1 MIKDMTLD
9 PNLTLEQL
17 IEKAE
22 AGHVLAQYTVAKQKQ
37 IQGDEAETLKW
48 MRKSAEGKLFM
59 AEFEMGMWHLLGH
72 LVEFDQE
79 KALGLI
85 QKAVDQNFSDAI
97 RLMAVLHGMGFAVE
111 KSWEK
116 AVDYL
121 MRAADL
127 ECPHTLRQIAFLLMR
142 EKGMKPLCEKLIKRA
157 ASFDELV
164 CLTYLGKKPGEVK
177 AEEIPEGWND
187 WEKVRSSLL
196 KLDRPSE
203 FSTKEINSNPA
214 IKVVESALTDE
225 ECLYLRTMAGP
236 ALTPNVQLM
245 GGNPNDPKYKEL
257 QNNSL
262 MVFYPIIQ
270 DLFTIQ
276 MTKRLASFAEATPE
290 NTELPVVQK
299 YETGQEF
306 KEHTD
311 YMDPDNPQQ
320 AYAIQQAGQRTK
332 SVFVYL
338 NDDYEG
344 GETAFPKADLR
355 FKGKTGDVLVLD
367 NMDEIGLPNE
377 NSLHAG
383 LPVTRGEKWLLTL
396 WVRDRNQVS

>member
-1 MIKDMTLD
+1 MTNNMTLD
-9 PNLTLEQL
+9 PNLTQEQL

-22 AGHVLAQYTVAKQKQ
+22 GGHALAQYAMAKQKQ
-37 IQGDEAETLKW
+37 MQGDEAETLKW
-48 MRKSAEGKLFM
+48 MLKSAEGEMVL
-59 AEFEMGMWHLLGH
+59 AQFEMGMWHLLGH

-85 QKAVDQNFSDAI
+85 GKAVDQNFSDAL

-111 KSWEK
+111 KNWEK
-116 AVDYL
+116 AVDYI
-121 MRAADL
+121 MRAADF

-142 EKGMKPLCEKLIKRA
+142 EKGMKGICEKLIKRA
-157 ASFDELV
+157 ATFDELV

-177 AEEIPEGWND
+177 SEEIPEGWD
-187 WEKVRSSLL
+187 QWQIVREQLL
-196 KLDRPSE
+196 KINGPTE
-203 FSTKEINSNPA
+203 FSAKELNADPNIQ
-214 IKVVESALTDE
+214 IVEGALTKE
-225 ECLYLRTMAGP
+225 ECLYLKTMAGP

-245 GGNPNDPKYKEL
+245 GGNPNDPNYQEL

-276 MTKRLASFAEATPE
+276 MTRRLAALAEATPE

-306 KEHTD
+306 KEHAD

-332 SVFVYL
+332 SIFVYL

-344 GETAFPKADLR
+344 GETAFPKADLQ
-355 FKGKTGDVLVLD
+355 FKGKPGDALVLD

-377 NSLHAG
+377 KSAHAS

-396 WVRDRNQVS
+396 WIRDRNQVS

>member
-1 MIKDMTLD
+1 MIKDTTLD

-85 QKAVDQNFSDAI
+85 QKAVDQNLSDAI

-177 AEEIPEGWND
+177 AEEIPEGWNE

-203 FSTKEINSNPA
+203 FSTKEINSNPT
-214 IKVVESALTDE
+214 IKVVESALTNE

-236 ALTPNVQLM
+236 ALTPKVQLM
-245 GGNPNDPKYKEL
+245 GGNPNDPSYKEL

-332 SVFVYL
+332 SIFVYL

-344 GETAFPKADLR
+344 GETAFPKADLQ
-355 FKGKTGDVLVLD
+355 FKGKTGDALVLD

>member
-1 MIKDMTLD
+1 MTKDMTLD
-9 PNLTLEQL
+9 PNLTQEQL
-17 IEKAE
+17 FEKAE
-22 AGHVLAQYTVAKQKQ
+22 AGHALAQYAIAKQKQ
-37 IQGDEAETLKW
+37 MQGDEAETLKW
-48 MRKSAEGKLFM
+48 MRKSSEGELFT
-59 AEFEMGMWHLLGH
+59 AQFEMGMWHLLGH
-72 LVEFDQE
+72 LVEFDQD

-85 QKAVDQNFSDAI
+85 GKAADQNFSDAL

-116 AVDYL
+116 AVDFI

-127 ECPHTLRQIAFLLMR
+127 ECPHTLRQIAFLLMH
-142 EKGMKPLCEKLIKRA
+142 EKGMKALCDKLIKRA

-164 CLTYLGKKPGEVK
+164 CLTYLDKKPGEVK
-177 AEEIPEGWND
+177 AEEIPEGWD
-187 WEKVRSSLL
+187 QWEKVREKLL
-196 KLDRPSE
+196 KLDRPTE
-203 FSTKEINSNPA
+203 FSTKEINSDPSLQ
-214 IKVVESALTDE
+214 VVESALSAE
-225 ECLYLRTMAGP
+225 ECLYLRTIAGP

-245 GGNPNDPKYKEL
+245 GGNPNDPSYKEL

-270 DLFTIQ
+270 DLVTIQ
-276 MTKRLASFAEATPE
+276 ITKRLAAFAEATPE

-299 YETGQEF
+299 YEVGQEF
-306 KEHTD
+306 KEHAD

-332 SVFVYL
+332 SIFVYL
-338 NDDYEG
+338 SDNYEG
-344 GETAFPKADLR
+344 GETAFPKADLQ
-355 FKGKTGDVLVLD
+355 FKGKTGDALMLD

-377 NSLHAG
+377 KSVHAS

-396 WVRDRNQVS
+396 WVRDRDQVS